1 MSSFE
6 NRYSFIELVNS
17 SRIQVPILQRDYVQG
32 RSNDEVDEIRENF
45 VSDLVNHISRETDK
59 ILPLDFIYGYL
70 AEEFGKYDRDVTKS
84 NIENILKTVSQY
96 SKDKNFVIT
105 YDVADSGS
113 GKKDIFIPLDGQQ
126 RLTTLFLLHFYVV
139 LHFDNDIS
147 KISGLLQG
155 KLSYKT
161 RKSSENF
168 LQKLMENKFEFDNN
182 TASIAELIKDSSWFL
197 KSWEKDPTVRGIL
210 VMLDEI
216 ERKYK
221 NGVIGDFRE
230 KIYWSY
236 HNLFVNPR
244 IEFDFLNLGEH
255 NIPEDIY
262 LKMNSTG
269 KPLSDYDNFKSWF
282 SERVDELLE
291 NPNSLEELK
300 HFEGWKDKLDQ
311 EWYNLFW
318 TEDAVNSDRLFYS
331 FIKSIFS
338 FAIINSNEDE
348 DQKKLKF
355 EKLNSEHFIP
365 LRFYEENNLVTT
377 ENVKLLFS
385 ILNLFTDRRNCLL
398 TNIEEI
404 WSPTFS
410 NEKENTFVN
419 VILTSL
425 PASSLQHKIF
435 FYAIFR
441 LVAFKSYMDHRTFR
455 KWTRIF
461 RNLCYNTTIDN
472 FSRLLNPINNLK
484 SFINFSAELS
494 LEKEDWIGGFD
505 RKQVSEEYYKLQFEN
520 DDTINHFEVAENH
533 FYLYGQIKFLID
545 WSMIKNQAFELTE
558 FLSVKERIF
567 TLFSR
572 DNLHH
577 KNHVIQRALLVLND
591 KWMPDKRSERYSF
604 CKNTYAN
611 ARERD
616 ENWRIIFNKNDK
628 ELLVLL
634 HQSTGSTSDLL
645 SNIEK
650 GKSSIKDWRKFVLD
664 DPSIISKCGQRLINW
679 SDDGSFVRLLDK
691 TKLSGFHTELRT
703 WVLYKALRA
712 KFQLKEDEDIKYQY
726 VDSGKSDCRI
736 RFIKSNFYIRFDR
749 NTLTFTYEGYGD
761 AAKKYYSVTS
771 FPKELY
777 DIPGLVQY
785 IETFNLRVDHD

>member
-1 MSSFE
+1 MSSYK
-6 NRYSFIELVNS
+6 NKYSFIELVNY

-70 AEEFGKYDRDVTKS
+70 AEEFGKYDRDVTKN
-84 NIENILKTVSQY
+84 NIENLLKTVSQY

-105 YDVADSGS
+105 YDVADNGS

-126 RLTTLFLLHFYVV
+126 RLTTLFLLHFYVL
-139 LHFDNDIS
+139 LHFNNDTS
-147 KISGLLQG
+147 KIAGLLQG

-168 LQKLMENKFEFDNN
+168 LQKLLDNKLEFDNKSV
-182 TASIAELIKDSSWFL
+182 SIAEIIKDSSWFL

-221 NGVIGDFRE
+221 NGGSSGFKD
-230 KIYWSY
+230 KISWSY
-236 HNLFVNPR
+236 ENLFVNPR
-244 IEFDFLNLGEH
+244 IEFDFLNLAEH

-291 NPNSLEELK
+291 NSNSLGELK

-318 TEDAVNSDRLFYS
+318 TEDAVNSDRLFYN
-331 FIKSIFS
+331 FIKAIFS
-338 FAIINSNEDE
+338 FAILSGDEDE

-355 EKLNSEHFIP
+355 EKLNSDHFIP
-365 LRFYEENNLVTT
+365 LKFYEENNLVNT
-377 ENVKLLFS
+377 ENVTILFS
-385 ILNLFTDRRNCLL
+385 FLNLLTDRGNKLL

-410 NEKENTFVN
+410 LEEENAFVN
-419 VILTSL
+419 VILTRL
-425 PASSLQHKIF
+425 PTSSLQHKIF
-435 FYAIFR
+435 FYAVYR
-441 LVAFKSYMDHRTFR
+441 LVAFQSHLEEQVFK

-461 RNLCYNTTIDN
+461 RNVCYNTTIDD

-484 SFINFSAELS
+484 KFINLNVDLI

-520 DDTINHFEVAENH
+520 DNTITHFEDAENH
-533 FYLYGQIKFLID
+533 FYLYGQIKFLIE
-545 WSMIKNQAFELTE
+545 WSMVANQKFELID
-558 FLSVKERIF
+558 FLNMKEKLF
-567 TLFSR
+567 TLFSIE
-572 DNLHH
+572 NLQRKDHI
-577 KNHVIQRALLVLND
+577 VQRALLVLDD
-591 KWMPDKRSERYSF
+591 KWMPNKGSDRYSF
-604 CKNTYAN
+604 CRNTYAN
-611 ARERD
+611 ARDRD

-628 ELLVLL
+628 EILELMHL
-634 HQSTGSTSDLL
+634 STGTTPNLIL
-645 SNIEK
+645 FIEE
-650 GKSSIKDWRKFVLD
+650 GKSTIKDWRKFVLD
-664 DPSIISKCGQRLINW
+664 DPSIITKCGQRLINW
-679 SDDGSFVRLLDK
+679 TNDGSFVRLLDK
-691 TKLSGFHTELRT
+691 TKLSGFHTELRS
-703 WVLYKALRA
+703 WVLYKTLLA
-712 KFQLKEDEDIKYQY
+712 KFPLKEDDDLKYQY

-736 RFIKSNFYIRFDR
+736 RFVKDNFYIKFDK
-749 NTLTFTYEGYGD
+749 NTLKFTYEEYVD
-761 AAKKYYSVTS
+761 AAEKYYPVNS
-771 FPKELY
+771 FPKELD
-777 DIPGLVQY
+777 DISGLVQF
-785 IETFNLRVDHD
+785 IRTFNLRVKHD